1 MPEQANLTLIIFPQ
15 NCWRA
20 GGGRSP
26 KNLFRTY
33 PQKNFPDISTNIL
46 QNFFD
51 IAEKIYVI
59 FAIKDTKIFLRHQ
72 NFSEIFMFCQNF
84 AVIFAHAPFWGLSV
98 HSVGLKATKVGLEED
113 TDGRGSL
120 NGGRC
125 IYSVNYLVCAVC
137 SILYNH
143 GIKITNPY
151 GTAILLFPLL
161 EFSPI
166 FIL

>member
-1 MPEQANLTLIIFPQ
+1 MCMQSRSLKIDNTVMTVRFYYIDEYIIHWIYIICLCLHGQTHGCHCMFNMVWYDLCMYIVCSYAWSTLK
-15 NCWRA
+15 CSHLS
-20 GGGRSP
+20 G
-26 KNLFRTY
+26 
-33 PQKNFPDISTNIL
+33 
-46 QNFFD
+46 
-51 IAEKIYVI
+51 V
-59 FAIKDTKIFLRHQ
+59 
-72 NFSEIFMFCQNF
+72 CQF
-84 AVIFAHAPFWGLSV
+84 TQLP
-98 HSVGLKATKVGLEED
+98 LKATKVGLEED

-120 NGGRC
+120 NRGRC

-137 SILYNH
+137 SIQYNH